1 MKGGVM
7 REVASRPG
15 QPIRQGLASPPVSSE
30 KANAAIRSMLLGK
43 QQNEYCILGG
53 HLVCEA
59 GNEALNSAL
68 GRDVGMVSYSSIG
81 RAPCKPGGM
90 GSSPIACNSLP
101 AKYKYPDMKIL
112 LAFFFTFVMAVAAQA
127 RGTIVLV
134 VDISNSLSPA
144 ELEVQY
150 SSYTEVLR
158 SIPYLEGINIEVVL
172 FENEV
177 HHVSSG
183 SALAAAAVFDE
194 LPRSST
200 DERGITC
207 LNQALQYVDLMLP
220 TLPQPVVVDI
230 SGDGDAN
237 CDGYHP
243 AGHHGPLH
251 ETLDRLANQGVII
264 NTLFMIDE
272 TFDYEETIGV
282 EEYMNFMLTP
292 IQFYES
298 LRRNNGFSITAEGIM
313 HFEEALFRKLSLELA
328 QLP

>member
-1 MKGGVM
+1 
-7 REVASRPG
+7 
-15 QPIRQGLASPPVSSE
+15 
-30 KANAAIRSMLLGK
+30 
-43 QQNEYCILGG
+43 
-53 HLVCEA
+53 
-59 GNEALNSAL
+59 
-68 GRDVGMVSYSSIG
+68 
-81 RAPCKPGGM
+81 
-90 GSSPIACNSLP
+90 
-101 AKYKYPDMKIL
+101 MKIL
-112 LAFFFTFVMAVAAQA
+112 LAILLTFLMALAAQA

-144 ELEVQY
+144 ELEIQY
-150 SSYTEVLR
+150 SSYAEVLR
-158 SIPYLEGINIEVVL
+158 SIPYLDGVNIEVVL
-172 FENEV
+172 FEENV

-183 SALAAAAVFDE
+183 SAQAAAAVFDE

-220 TLPQPVVVDI
+220 TLPQPVIVDI

-243 AGHHGPLH
+243 SGHHGPLH
-251 ETLDRLANQGVII
+251 ATLDDLADQGVVV

-272 TFDYEETIGV
+272 TFDYEEAIGV
-282 EEYMNFMLTP
+282 EEYTEFMQLPT
-292 IQFYES
+292 QFYES

-313 HFEEALFRKLSLELA
+313 KFEEALFRKLSLELA